1 MDIKPKTGIRRTL
14 QQMSRFQPKK
24 AIGIGAL
31 AGLLAL
37 ASLGL
42 TSTLTAPKLQASDHD
57 DGDIDVRSRAL
68 SLTDL
73 YVFREIDQNPGAGQ
87 GDLILVMNTNPRS
100 VARQQY
106 YFSNNAQYDINIGR
120 VANVDRAA
128 TGNPDLTLRFT
139 FSEPNATNRQRVT
152 LNVIDRNGRTA
163 AINQT
168 SNGGRILTTPLT
180 ATTPTLNSVTVRGAN
195 LTVFAGLREDPF
207 FFDVEQFFRVRAG
220 LANLGPAVGFRPPAT
235 AQDFAK
241 GYNANSI
248 VVRVPKR
255 FLAGGNANVNVFDAW
270 LAINIPD
277 PRTGR
282 FVQTEHLARPAV
294 NEGLIL
300 NQSTLAAY
308 NRLQPRGV
316 NQAIVNEAKAVLGAI
331 GNSPQRTGALLGA
344 FVPDVMR
351 IDTTVASGYA
361 NKLNALGAPA
371 AGRMFLD
378 DVIDITLGVLSNGAV
393 TSDNVSYTGT
403 PGNPGQGH
411 RPLVPAFPYLAPAN

>member
-1 MDIKPKTGIRRTL
+1 MDIKPKTGIRAAL
-14 QQMSRFQPKK
+14 QRMKRFQARK

-42 TSTLTAPKLQASDHD
+42 TSTLTPPKLQASDHD

-73 YVFREIDQNPGAGQ
+73 YVFRETDQNPGAGQ

-120 VANVDRAA
+120 VANVDKAA
-128 TGNPDLTLRFT
+128 TGNSDLTLRFT
-139 FSEPNATNRQRVT
+139 FGAPNAANRQRMT

-168 SNGGRILTTPLT
+168 SNGGRILTTPVT

-220 LANLGPAVGFRPPAT
+220 LAGLGASVGFRPPAT

-255 FLAGGNANVNVFDAW
+255 FLAGGNAKINVFDAW

-316 NQAIVNEAKAVLGAI
+316 NQAIVNEATAVLGAI
-331 GNSPQRTGALLGA
+331 GNSQQRTGALLGA

-361 NKLNALGAPA
+361 NKFNALGAPA

-378 DVIDITLGVLSNGAV
+378 DVIDTTLGVLSNGAV

-403 PGNPGQGH
+403 PGNSGQGH
-411 RPLVPAFPYLAPAN
+411 QPLAPAFPYLAPAN

>member
-1 MDIKPKTGIRRTL
+1 MDTKPKTGIRDVLKRIT
-14 QQMSRFQPKK
+14 RFQPKK

-31 AGLLAL
+31 AGLMAL
-37 ASLGL
+37 ASFGL
-42 TSTLTAPKLQASDHD
+42 TSTLTPPQIQASDHD

-100 VARQQY
+100 LARQQY

-120 VANVDRAA
+120 VGNVDRAA
-128 TGNPDLTLRFT
+128 NGIADLTLRFT
-139 FSEPNATNRQRVT
+139 FGEPNAGNRQRIT
-152 LNVIDRNGRTA
+152 LNAIDRNGRTA
-163 AINQT
+163 VVNQT
-168 SNGGRILTTPLT
+168 TNGARILTTPVT
-180 ATTPTLNSVTVRGAN
+180 ATTPTLNPVTVRGAN

-220 LANLGPAVGFRPPAT
+220 LAGLGPSVGFRPAAT
-235 AQDFAK
+235 AQDFTK
-241 GYNANSI
+241 GYNVNAI

-255 FLAGGNANVNVFDAW
+255 FLAGGNAGINTFDAW

-282 FVQTEHLARPAV
+282 FVQTEQFGRPAV

-308 NRLQPRGV
+308 NRLQPRGL
-316 NQAIVNEAKAVLGAI
+316 NQAILNEATAVLGAL
-331 GNSPQRTGALLGA
+331 GNSSARIGVLAGA
-344 FVPDVMR
+344 FFPDVMR

-361 NKLNALGAPA
+361 NKINALGAPS
-371 AGRMFLD
+371 AGRMLLD
-378 DVIDITLGVLSNGAV
+378 DVIDITLSVLSNGAV
-393 TSDNVSYTGT
+393 TSDNVSYTGA

-411 RPLVPAFPYLAPAN
+411 QPLSTSFPYLAPAN